1 MKKILK
7 KLLMIL
13 VCLVAFGIAY
23 LAGYQTAVS
32 VEQRETAETI
42 SKNSVQP
49 AQKKIY
55 VAPEE
60 DMGILAGYNE
70 ENKLVSVDRYPLFT
84 FKEPFNNRIKPFAT
98 GTTKDEV
105 EKTPEPTETP
115 KPTPT
120 PTQTSPE
127 PTPEPV
133 VENTSDGTL
142 LGSDFKLYHYAPTGN
157 ATASGR
163 MPVVGTTVAV
173 DPRYIKLGTWLRIEI
188 PDGNG
193 GYKVYRQKV
202 RADDTGGDIKGHVL
216 DIFVGSESEARQ
228 CGVIRNARV
237 YIVEE

>member
-1 MKKILK
+1 MKKIIGTIIS
-7 KLLMIL
+7 LLL
-13 VCLVAFGIAY
+13 FGALCFLI
-23 LAGYQTAVS
+23 GFGVS
-32 VEQRETAETI
+32 ESLQQKEKVETI

-49 AQKKIY
+49 TQKKIY
-55 VAPEE
+55 VMPEE
-60 DMGILAGYNE
+60 EQGILAGYNE
-70 ENKLVSVDRYPLFT
+70 EDKLVSVDRYPLFT
-84 FKEPFNNRIKPFAT
+84 FKEPFNNRIIPFSESL
-98 GTTKDEV
+98 GKTKEEV
-105 EKTPEPTETP
+105 EKTPEPTQT
-115 KPTPT
+115 PTPT
-120 PTQTSPE
+120 PEPPA
-127 PTPEPV
+127 PTPEPID
-133 VENTSDGTL
+133 TSNGTL
-142 LGSDFKLYHYAPTGN
+142 IGSDFKLYHYAPTGN

-193 GYKVYRQKV
+193 GYKVYKQKV

>member
-1 MKKILK
+1 MKKIIGKILK
-7 KLLMIL
+7 VI
-13 VCLVAFGIAY
+13 VLVAVFIAVFF
-23 LAGYQTAVS
+23 AGYRTAVCHQQK
-32 VEQRETAETI
+32 EKAETI

-49 AQKKIY
+49 TQKKIY
-55 VAPEE
+55 VMPEE
-60 DMGILAGYNE
+60 EQGILAGYNE
-70 ENKLVSVDRYPLFT
+70 EDKLVSVDRYPLFT
-84 FKEPFNNRIKPFAT
+84 FKEPFNNRIIPFSESL
-98 GTTKDEV
+98 GKTKEEV
-105 EKTPEPTETP
+105 ETTPEPTQT
-115 KPTPT
+115 PTPT
-120 PTQTSPE
+120 PV
-127 PTPEPV
+127 PTPEPPAP
-133 VENTSDGTL
+133 TSEPVDTSNGTL
-142 LGSDFKLYHYAPTGN
+142 VGSDFKLYHYAPTGN

-193 GYKVYRQKV
+193 GYKVYKQKV

>member
-1 MKKILK
+1 MKKIIGTIIS
-7 KLLMIL
+7 LLL
-13 VCLVAFGIAY
+13 FGALCFLI
-23 LAGYQTAVS
+23 GFGVS
-32 VEQRETAETI
+32 ESLQQKEKVETI

-49 AQKKIY
+49 TQKKIY
-55 VAPEE
+55 VMPEE
-60 DMGILAGYNE
+60 EQGILAGYNE
-70 ENKLVSVDRYPLFT
+70 EDKLVSVDRYPLFT
-84 FKEPFNNRIKPFAT
+84 FKEPFNNRIIPFSESL
-98 GTTKDEV
+98 GKTKEEV
-105 EKTPEPTETP
+105 ETTPEPTQT
-115 KPTPT
+115 PTPT
-120 PTQTSPE
+120 PA

-133 VENTSDGTL
+133 NNSSGTL
-142 LGSDFKLYHYAPTGN
+142 IGSDFKLYHYAPTGN

-193 GYKVYRQKV
+193 GYKVYKQKV

>member
-1 MKKILK
+1 MKKIFGEILK
-7 KLLMIL
+7 VIVL
-13 VCLVAFGIAY
+13 VVVFIAVFF
-23 LAGYQTAVS
+23 AGYITAIS
-32 VEQRETAETI
+32 HQQKEKAETI

-49 AQKKIY
+49 TQKKIY
-55 VAPEE
+55 VMPEE
-60 DMGILAGYNE
+60 EQGILAGYNE
-70 ENKLVSVDRYPLFT
+70 EDKLVSVDRYPLFT
-84 FKEPFNNRIKPFAT
+84 FKEPFNNRIIPFSESL
-98 GTTKDEV
+98 GKTKEEV
-105 EKTPEPTETP
+105 ETTPEPTQI
-115 KPTPT
+115 PTLI
-120 PTQTSPE
+120 

-133 VENTSDGTL
+133 DTSNGTL
-142 LGSDFKLYHYAPTGN
+142 IGSDFKLYHYAPTGN

-173 DPRYIKLGTWLRIEI
+173 DPHYIKLGTWLRIEI

-193 GYKVYRQKV
+193 GYKVYKQKV